1 MGHLVSNIESK
12 DRGRG
17 YDNAYGKSAHA
28 LGSLQLAERVLIVEL
43 VDARYPRIHSLLL
56 GPFLQHGVRWRLVFL
71 VRIVLR
77 LRVTCVVAG
86 RELAGRARVVVSDLP
101 LGHDDLSRVSSIDL
115 LLLQCKCLARAEV
128 SFPVGSDLVQ

>member
-1 MGHLVSNIESK
+1 MGHLISNIESQ
-12 DRGRG
+12 DRD
-17 YDNAYGKSAHA
+17 DNAYGKSAHA

-77 LRVTCVVAG
+77 LRVACVAG